1 MFTLTMPI
9 ARKHG
14 RQRMRRAGWLNV
26 GDGSPPIGCMI
37 WDLSAGGC
45 RLTAP
50 HVVALPQLFTLTTN
64 PNSGVQHHCRVV
76 WQRGAYVGV
85 KFIDAAEAA
94 WLSETL
100 PNHGTSGLYRNNDRD
115 SFFAAKRKPEAKPH
129 SARPKNAR
137 KRTRFN
143 IQLY

>member
-14 RQRMRRAGWLNV
+14 RQRMRRAGWLTI
-26 GDGSPPIGCMI
+26 GDDSPPIRCVI

-50 HVVALPQLFTLTTN
+50 HAGALPELFSLTM
-64 PNSGVQHHCRVV
+64 SADSEVQYHCRVV
-76 WQRGAYVGV
+76 WQREAYVGV

-100 PNHGTSGLYRNNDRD
+100 PIDGTSGLYRNNDRD
-115 SFFAAKRKPEAKPH
+115 SFFAAKRKPAAKPH